1 MIMRLENMQVGKG
14 QYLYKTGRCIWGTK
28 NTETMNELGALG
40 NVHRLIKG
48 EQNEKDNERVI
59 E

>member
-1 MIMRLENMQVGKG
+1 MGKG
-14 QYLYKTGRCIWGTK
+14 QYLYKTGRHIWGTK
-28 NTETMNELGALG
+28 NTEPMNGSRVSG
-40 NVHRLIKG
+40 HVYRLIKG